1 MEENIQT
8 EDIQTLEDV
17 INVIENL
24 INKYKEQEKIIEL
37 MAENIYN
44 TSDTLNMLNIGKEI
58 NYDLEK
64 IFNGIEDK
72 EAIKIIIEYFK
83 KKAKGE

>member
-1 MEENIQT
+1 MEEDIQT

-37 MAENIYN
+37 MVIYIL
-44 TSDTLNMLNIGKEI
+44 TKCSTDDCKEMKKERGDCYI
-58 NYDLEK
+58 SCSK
-64 IFNGIEDK
+64 CIED
-72 EAIKIIIEYFK
+72 YFR